1 MVCANYSDGDRFDH
15 DDIRD
20 DDDDDDY
27 DDDTMMILFGEK

>member
-20 DDDDDDY
+20 DDDDY